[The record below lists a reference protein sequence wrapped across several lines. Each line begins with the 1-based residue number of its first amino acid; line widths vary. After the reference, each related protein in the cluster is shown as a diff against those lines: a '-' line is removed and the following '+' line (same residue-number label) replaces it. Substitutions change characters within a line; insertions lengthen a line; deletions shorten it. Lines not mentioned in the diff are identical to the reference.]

1 MLEQLKELLEM
12 QKAYDNAVM
21 AEHGLVYNYEIAEK
35 VKIACLVEVGEFLNE
50 LPSKFKYW
58 KKSAK
63 DNREKALEEYVDI
76 LHFELSLLNCY
87 ESHEDLEDVCKYHE
101 KAKFDKDEELTF
113 SELKSFVDYMDS
125 ELGLSF
131 LLTID
136 GKVGF
141 TWEEI
146 YNAYK
151 RKNKIN
157 WERLANG
164 Y

>member
-63 DNREKALEEYVDI
+63 DNREKALVEYVDA
-76 LHFELSLLNCY
+76 LHFQMSLFNHYRLNISDVPDYDKCIENFSTLSHKLRLCNSCY
-87 ESHEDLEDVCKYHE
+87 
-101 KAKFDKDEELTF
+101 DKVEGITKLF
-113 SELKSFVDYMDS
+113 SIGNYL
-125 ELGLSF
+125 
-131 LLTID
+131 
-136 GKVGF
+136 GF
-141 TWEEI
+141 TWDEI
-146 YNAYK
+146 YKAYK
-151 RKNKIN
+151 AKNQVN
-157 WERLANG
+157 YERLANG